1 MTDQAKYQLAIDN
14 TVDFPVTL
22 EIKSGRVTKTFNMR
36 LTGRRLS
43 VPEWNRFFGPNAD
56 NPSLTTADFL
66 REHITDWRDQRLVV
80 DEKGI
85 QAPFSPEAFDI
96 LLSVVGAEM
105 IIFIGYQKAIFAS
118 DGDAGRR
125 KNSQS

>member
-66 REHITDWRDQRLVV
+66 RFHALVNDAFVRGVHVHDDHAGGVFGQHVDAVDLRD
-80 DEKGI
+80 
-85 QAPFSPEAFDI
+85 
-96 LLSVVGAEM
+96 GA
-105 IIFIGYQKAIFAS
+105 A
-118 DGDAGRR
+118 
-125 KNSQS
+125 